1 MKKTLAVILS
11 SMFLLAVIAGD
22 SFAVRS
28 SRGNKPRTVKVKS
41 RNHKTVTKDE
51 IKDEVK
57 DEIVEAKDETKDEV
71 KDEIKDEVK
80 DEIKD

>member
-22 SFAVRS
+22 SFAARS

-41 RNHKTVTKDE
+41 RNHKTVT
-51 IKDEVK
+51 KDEVK